1 MWFWICKTTNSIMFI
16 CIQKMMETSLSFST
30 YTIRSPASQNFISS
44 TNRSFH
50 ANKNMND
57 TMFLKAL
64 TFLLFWKLEFPK
76 VSRWWNSIILKV
88 AKCSFSDASFHSKII
103 CLFCV
108 SLNKN
113 RQLTS
118 SSSSTKYVAQHEN
131 WIIGIC
137 LISTFEDVNA

>member
-1 MWFWICKTTNSIMFI
+1 MVV
-16 CIQKMMETSLSFST
+16 T
-30 YTIRSPASQNFISS
+30 Y
-44 TNRSFH
+44 
-50 ANKNMND
+50 
-57 TMFLKAL
+57 
-64 TFLLFWKLEFPK
+64 
-76 VSRWWNSIILKV
+76 
-88 AKCSFSDASFHSKII
+88 SFSDASFHSKII

-137 LISTFEDVNA
+137 LISTFKDVNA